1 MDMFSLGLA
10 ILEVLN
16 DGRSPMAYSDL
27 LRMKK
32 EGVNFGQLIKDSA
45 SKLSKGSSAI
55 SYLLTNLL
63 NEKPE
68 ERLTA
73 EKAQQIITSFVDH

>member
-1 MDMFSLGLA
+1 MYTDDDCLQQMQKLKMMDMFSLGLA

-16 DGRSPMAYSDL
+16 DGRSPMTYSDL

-32 EGVNFGQLIKDSA
+32 EGVNFSQLIKDSA

-68 ERLTA
+68 
-73 EKAQQIITSFVDH
+73 